1 MKRELTW
8 LGALLASALIVL
20 PGCSARTPD
29 LTVRDDLAHFRT
41 VATRTEYPD
50 VLTPSDDALL
60 AAPAPRCLDDSQIE
74 YWDMSLEEAIHL
86 ALAHSKVMRDLGGTI
101 LRTPESVRTS
111 HGPAVQESDP
121 RFGTEAAL
129 SAFDTEFSTH
139 LFFEKNDRRLNNR
152 FLGDGGFFN
161 QDYDVFQAE
170 LTKRAATGTQF
181 SLRKNVN
188 FDNDNSLGNEFLD
201 GAWSVDLEAEAR
213 HSLLQGGGLNFN
225 RIVGPDGSPGVY
237 NGILVARIRTDV
249 SLAEFQLGLRDFIA
263 NVENAYWDLYFA
275 YRDLDA
281 KIRAR
286 NRALDTW
293 RSIHALNEAGR
304 RGGEADKEAQARSQ
318 FFRFEEDVQNAL
330 AGRPLDG
337 TRTNNGSSPGTF
349 RGLPG
354 VQVCERRLRLLIGL
368 PPNGDRLIRPADEP
382 PTMPIRFDWTQ
393 VTADTLVRR
402 AELRRQR
409 WQVKSRE
416 LELIASKNFL
426 LPNLDVVGRYRWRGF
441 GERLIDSSGN
451 PSYAPGDDAATLS
464 AKRFHNAFTN
474 LTDGDFQEWQLGLEF
489 SLPIGFRRAH
499 SAVRNAE
506 LRLARDKAVLKEQ
519 ERQVLHDLSNAVAEK
534 NRAYAVMQTSFN
546 RLDAAQ
552 HQLAAL
558 EAAFQ
563 DDKADLFVVLD
574 AQQRLA
580 DAESRYFQAQVEYA
594 LGIRNV
600 YFEKGSLLD
609 YCGVVLSEGP
619 WPHRAYHDAAELER
633 LRGRPRPI
641 NYSLNHPPIVSRGT
655 TPPAI
660 TTPTVETTIIQP

>member
-1 MKRELTW
+1 MKRELTSF
-8 LGALLASALIVL
+8 GGLLLSALIVL
-20 PGCSARTPD
+20 AGCSARRPD
-29 LTVRDDLAHFRT
+29 LTVRDDLAHFQT
-41 VATRTEYPD
+41 VATRIEYPD

-60 AAPAPRCLDDSQIE
+60 ATPPPRCLDDSNVQ
-74 YWDMSLEEAIHL
+74 YWDLTLEEAIRM
-86 ALAHSKVMRDLGGTI
+86 ALTHSKVMRDLGGTI
-101 LRTPESVRTS
+101 LRTPESVRTP
-111 HGPAVQESDP
+111 HGPAIQESDP
-121 RFGTEAAL
+121 QFGTQAAL
-129 SAFDTEFSTH
+129 SAFDAEFSTQ

-161 QDYDVFQAE
+161 QDYDVFQAQ

-213 HSLLQGGGLNFN
+213 HSLLQGGGLKFN
-225 RIVGPDGSPGVY
+225 RIAGPDGQPGAL
-237 NGILVARIRTDV
+237 NGILIARIRTDI
-249 SLAEFQLGLRDFIA
+249 SLADFQLGLRDFIS

-281 KIRAR
+281 KIQAR
-286 NRALDTW
+286 NRALETW
-293 RSIHALNEAGR
+293 RLIHPWYVTKRA
-304 RGGEADKEAQARSQ
+304 GGEADKEFQARSQ

-330 AGRPLDG
+330 VGRPLDG
-337 TRTNNGSSPGTF
+337 TRTNNGSSSGTF

-354 VQVCERRLRLLIGL
+354 VHVSERRLRLLIGL
-368 PPNGDRLIRPADEP
+368 PPNGERLIRPADEP
-382 PTMPIRFDWTQ
+382 PTMPVRFDWAR
-393 VTADTLVRR
+393 VAADTLVQR

-416 LELIASKNFL
+416 LELIASNNFL
-426 LPNLDVVGRYRWRGF
+426 LPDLDVVGRYRWRGF
-441 GERLIDSSGN
+441 GEQLIDSDRSGR
-451 PSYAPGDDAATLS
+451 A
-464 AKRFHNAFTN
+464 RFDNAFMN

-489 SLPIGFRRAH
+489 SLPIGFRQAH
-499 SAVRNAE
+499 AAVRNAE

-534 NRAYAVMQTSFN
+534 DRAYTVLQTSFN
-546 RLDAAQ
+546 RYHAAQ

-558 EAAFQ
+558 DAAFKNE
-563 DDKADLFVVLD
+563 KADLFVVLD
-574 AQQRLA
+574 AQRQLA
-580 DAESRYFQAQVEYA
+580 EAESRYFQARVEYA
-594 LGIRNV
+594 LAIRNV

-619 WPHRAYHDAAELER
+619 WPHKAYHDAAQRER

-641 NYSLNHPPIVSRGT
+641 NYSLNHPPIVSQGT
-655 TPPAI
+655 TPPAV
-660 TTPTVETTIIQP
+660 TTPDAEDPLHP

>member
-1 MKRELTW
+1 MKRELTSF
-8 LGALLASALIVL
+8 GGLLLSALIVL
-20 PGCSARTPD
+20 AGCSARRPD
-29 LTVRDDLAHFRT
+29 LTVRDDLAHFQT
-41 VATRTEYPD
+41 VATRIEYPD

-60 AAPAPRCLDDSQIE
+60 ATPPPRCLDDSNVQ
-74 YWDMSLEEAIHL
+74 YWDLTLEEAIRM
-86 ALAHSKVMRDLGGTI
+86 ALTHSKVMRDLGGTI

-111 HGPAVQESDP
+111 HGPAIQESDP
-121 RFGTEAAL
+121 QFGTQAAL
-129 SAFDTEFSTH
+129 SAFDAEFSTQ

-161 QDYDVFQAE
+161 QDYDVFQAQ

-213 HSLLQGGGLNFN
+213 HSLLQGGGLKFN
-225 RIVGPDGSPGVY
+225 RIAGPDGQPGAL
-237 NGILVARIRTDV
+237 NGILIARIRTDI
-249 SLAEFQLGLRDFIA
+249 SLADFQLGLRDFIS

-281 KIRAR
+281 KIQAR
-286 NRALDTW
+286 NRALETW
-293 RSIHALNEAGR
+293 RLIHPWYVTKRA
-304 RGGEADKEAQARSQ
+304 GGEADKEFQARSQ

-337 TRTNNGSSPGTF
+337 TRTNNGSSSGTF

-354 VQVCERRLRLLIGL
+354 VHVSERRLRLLIGL
-368 PPNGDRLIRPADEP
+368 PPSGERLIRPADEP
-382 PTMPIRFDWTQ
+382 PTMPVRFDWAR
-393 VTADTLVRR
+393 VAADTLVQR

-416 LELIASKNFL
+416 LELIAS
-426 LPNLDVVGRYRWRGF
+426 RYRWRGF
-441 GERLIDSSGN
+441 GEQLIDSDRSGR
-451 PSYAPGDDAATLS
+451 A
-464 AKRFHNAFTN
+464 RFDNAFMN

-489 SLPIGFRRAH
+489 SLPIGFRQAH
-499 SAVRNAE
+499 AAVRNAE
-506 LRLARDKAVLKEQ
+506 LRLVRDKAVLKEQ

-534 NRAYAVMQTSFN
+534 DRAYTVLQTSFN
-546 RLDAAQ
+546 RYHAAQ

-558 EAAFQ
+558 DAAFKNE
-563 DDKADLFVVLD
+563 KADLFVVLD
-574 AQQRLA
+574 AQRQLA
-580 DAESRYFQAQVEYA
+580 EAESRYFQARVEYA
-594 LGIRNV
+594 LAIRNV

-619 WPHRAYHDAAELER
+619 WPHKAYHDAAQRER

-641 NYSLNHPPIVSRGT
+641 NYSLNHPPIVSQGT
-655 TPPAI
+655 TPPAV
-660 TTPTVETTIIQP
+660 TTPDAEDPLHP